1 MSLTIASWTGTG
13 LTDKGVVRLGNQDT
27 FAIDNALGLWIVADG
42 MGGHVGGGVASDLAV
57 TAILKYFR
65 DALHHAAQETNL
77 LQDATT
83 RLTAAIVSG
92 KTAIQQRVA
101 EEPALS
107 GMGTTV
113 VVAWLFPA
121 PISTLAIAH
130 VGDSRAYLIREG
142 RLTALTTDHSFVQR
156 LVAEGHISVEDSLTH
171 PKRNV
176 LVNAVGSG
184 YPSIPDVALHPL
196 MPQDV
201 VLLCTDGLTKMLSD
215 ADILSIIHRTRN
227 NLEEGCRQ
235 LIQQANAQGGKDNT
249 TVLLIGQ
256 PS

>member
-1 MSLTIASWTGTG
+1 MSSTTASWIGTG

-42 MGGHVGGGVASDLAV
+42 MGGYVGGGIASDLAV
-57 TAILKYFR
+57 TAILKYLR
-65 DALHHAAQETNL
+65 DAPHHAAHETDL
-77 LQDATT
+77 LQNATT
-83 RLTAAIVSG
+83 RLTDAIAAG

-101 EEPALS
+101 DEPLLS

-113 VVAWLFPA
+113 VAAWLCPG
-121 PISTLAIAH
+121 PIPTLAIAH
-130 VGDSRAYLIREG
+130 VGDSRAYLMREG
-142 RLTALTTDHSFVQR
+142 HLTALTTDHSFVQQ
-156 LVAEGHISVEDSLTH
+156 LVAEGHLSMEEALTH

-196 MPQDV
+196 LTQDI
-201 VLLCTDGLTKMLSD
+201 VLLCTDGLTKTLSD
-215 ADILSIIHRTRN
+215 VDILSVIHGTGN

-235 LIQQANAQGGKDNT
+235 LIAQANAQGGKDNT

-256 PS
+256 LS